1 MIALPGDL
9 EGRDIE
15 IEARQVLG
23 PCCAR
28 GGDQAPMPL
37 LCTSIEVCDGTM
49 RFSTLTQKTLELV
62 PGVRSTGHEVTA
74 LQGLQGGSP
83 LA

>member
-1 MIALPGDL
+1 MIALTGDL

-23 PCCAR
+23 PCFAR
-28 GGDQAPMPL
+28 GGDKAPMPL
-37 LCTSIEVCDGTM
+37 LCTSIEVCDGTV

-62 PGVRSTGHEVTA
+62 HRVRSTGQEVTA
-74 LQGLQGGSP
+74 LQCWHGGSP
-83 LA
+83 LV